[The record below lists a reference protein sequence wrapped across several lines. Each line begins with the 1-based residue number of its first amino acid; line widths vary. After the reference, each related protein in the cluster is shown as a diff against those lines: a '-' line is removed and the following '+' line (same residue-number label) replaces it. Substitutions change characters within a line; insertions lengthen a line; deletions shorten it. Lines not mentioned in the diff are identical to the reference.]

1 MEQTMISK
9 PDWTK
14 VAEVELVYRSKV
26 KPSERPQITSSLDA
40 YNIIKILWEEDKI
53 DLVEQFKVLFLN
65 RANKVLCLYNLSSG
79 GITGTVADPRLIYSA
94 ALKVNAVSLILSHNH
109 PSGSLKPSDVD
120 RELTRKIKNAGSYF
134 DMKVFDHLIIT
145 SETYFSFNDE
155 GLL

>member
-1 MEQTMISK
+1 MEKKSIVEAIAN
-9 PDWTK
+9 

-26 KPSERPQITSSLDA
+26 KPSERPQISSSLDA
-40 YNIIKILWEEDKI
+40 YNIIKILWEEEKMDM
-53 DLVEQFKVLFLN
+53 VEQFKVLFLN

-94 ALKVNAVSLILSHNH
+94 ALKVNAVSLILCHNH
-109 PSGSLKPSDVD
+109 PSGSLKPSDAD
-120 RELTRKIKNAGSYF
+120 KQLTQKIKNAGSYF

-145 SETYFSFNDE
+145 SEAYFSFNDE

>member
-1 MEQTMISK
+1 MEKKSIVEAVAN
-9 PDWTK
+9 

-94 ALKVNAVSLILSHNH
+94 ALKVNAVSLILCHNH
-109 PSGSLKPSDVD
+109 PSGSLKPSNAD
-120 RELTRKIKNAGSYF
+120 RDLTGKIKNAGSYF
-134 DMKVFDHLIIT
+134 DMNVFDHLIIT

>member
-1 MEQTMISK
+1 MEKKSIVEAVAN
-9 PDWTK
+9 
-14 VAEVELVYRSKV
+14 VAEVQLVYRSKV

-40 YNIIKILWEEDKI
+40 YNIIKVLWEEDKM

-94 ALKVNAVSLILSHNH
+94 ALKVNAVSLILCHNH
-109 PSGSLKPSDVD
+109 PSGSLKPSDAD
-120 RELTRKIKNAGSYF
+120 KELTCKIKNAGSYF